1 VPREMH
7 KSGLWCRNPFGNCGA
22 HCVAD
27 LECSSISEQSSLA
40 GTHLATVVPIASQI
54 WSAVRFRNSHL
65 WLARW
70 ATAVFPTEERTGAVP
85 WRAV

>member
-1 VPREMH
+1 VRREMH

-22 HCVAD
+22 HWVGD

-40 GTHLATVVPIASQI
+40 GTDLAAVVPIALQI
-54 WSAVRFRNSHL
+54 WSAVQFRNSHL

-70 ATAVFPTEERTGAVP
+70 VTAVFLTEERTGAVS